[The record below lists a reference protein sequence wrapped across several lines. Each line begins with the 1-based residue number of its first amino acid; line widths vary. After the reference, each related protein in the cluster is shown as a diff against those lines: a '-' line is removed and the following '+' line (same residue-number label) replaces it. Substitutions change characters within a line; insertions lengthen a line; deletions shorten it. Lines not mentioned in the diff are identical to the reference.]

1 MTKMIK
7 LISAPLLSLVV
18 LMGLTSA
25 GHAETNSISRSRVYI

>member
-25 GHAETNSISRSRVYI
+25 GYAETQYQQK